1 MMRSKLPQYV
11 YLYFVCQS
19 INLMSAVISVVVAAT
34 VGELIAL
41 SPIYSTIPYG
51 TQFLFLLL
59 GTYPAAILMK
69 KTSRNFGFICGA
81 LFLALAG
88 ALGYFAVSQENF
100 FLLIMAHGCIGLFTS
115 FANYYRFAVTDNLS
129 ESLKSKALSLV
140 VAGGVIAGILG
151 PLVTITLQDIDGFP
165 KFSLCYAFLIFIA
178 LVNIVIICFL
188 PKGYKQISSHK
199 KAKQLNNDQIYLAN
213 KKKSIDP
220 RLYLAILAASLG
232 YGLMNLLMIQSSLQ
246 MNHFHVSFN
255 ASALAIQWH
264 VVAMFFPSFFT
275 GILINRIGHSAVI
288 NVGLLLFIIS
298 FIINITTTNYI
309 GMSLSLIILGIA
321 WNFSYVGGSS
331 LLTKSIDNSNNKQKW
346 QGVCDTVIALIATC
360 GAMFPSILFNTLG
373 WQNTNIVAALIATIP
388 MLFFIVHRK
397 LGRT

>member
-1 MMRSKLPQYV
+1 MTHSKLPKYV

-34 VGELIAL
+34 VGELIAPSL
-41 SPIYSTIPYG
+41 IYSTIPYG

-69 KTSRNFGFICGA
+69 KTGRNFGFICGA

-88 ALGYFAVSQENF
+88 VLGYLAVSQESF
-100 FLLIMAHGCIGLFTS
+100 LLLIMAHGCIGIFTS
-115 FANYYRFAVTDNLS
+115 FANYYRFAVADNIS

-151 PLVTITLQDIDGFP
+151 PIVTITLQDVDGFP
-165 KFSLCYAFLIFIA
+165 NFSLCYAFLIFIA
-178 LVNIVIICFL
+178 LVNIIIIYFL
-188 PKGYKQISSHK
+188 PRDYKNKSSE
-199 KAKQLNNDQIYLAN
+199 QLSNEQACLAN
-213 KKKSIDP
+213 KKESINP
-220 RLYLAILAASLG
+220 RLYLAILAASVG

-246 MNHFHVSFN
+246 MNHSHISFS

-264 VVAMFFPSFFT
+264 VVAMFSPSFFT
-275 GILINRIGHSAVI
+275 GILISRMGHSTII
-288 NVGLLLFIIS
+288 NLGFLLFITS
-298 FIINITTTNYI
+298 FIINITVTSYI
-309 GMSLSLIILGIA
+309 GIALSLIILGIA

-331 LLTKSIDNSNNKQKW
+331 LLTESINNSRNKQKW
-346 QGVCDTVIALIATC
+346 QGVCDTVIALLATC

-373 WQNTNIVAALIATIP
+373 WENTNIFAALIAVIP
-388 MLFFIVHRK
+388 MLFFVVHKK
-397 LGRT
+397 LGGI